1 MRYTWLISAL
11 ILMMLPAS
19 SDAQRQDAPPYAER
33 GTYKVGTVDLSIDA
47 DPRAL
52 DVTLWYP
59 TLDDGEEA
67 TIHRVLVLQIA
78 GEAIRDAD
86 LAPSDTPYPLVL
98 VSHGSGGSRY
108 LQRWLTEHLASR
120 GFIVMAVDHPR
131 NNFADSLINRWD
143 FTANYAYRP
152 LDVLNMIDFAAELN
166 DTSARFADMIDITRT
181 AVIGHSFGGTTA
193 LQVAGARL
201 DFARLADHCASAPAD
216 DNTCFLLEDAEQTRI
231 ADLREYQRVPDEWPV
246 LSDPRIAAIVLYA
259 PWNGANLDVS
269 GIDVPTLLMYGTADT
284 TSVPAR
290 DALAIYERLDTPR
303 YLTRF
308 VLGGH
313 NLFIDACPPNIP
325 VTDDQYRSCMD
336 AVWAMPRAHDLAN
349 HLTTAFL
356 DAYLRD
362 DDDARAALA
371 PQNVDF
377 RGVEYDATGVDG
389 DES

>member
-1 MRYTWLISAL
+1 M
-11 ILMMLPAS
+11 
-19 SDAQRQDAPPYAER
+19 SDQ
-33 GTYKVGTVDLSIDA
+33 
-47 DPRAL
+47 
-52 DVTLWYP
+52 
-59 TLDDGEEA
+59 
-67 TIHRVLVLQIA
+67 H
-78 GEAIRDAD
+78 
-86 LAPSDTPYPLVL
+86 
-98 VSHGSGGSRY
+98 
-108 LQRWLTEHLASR
+108 
-120 GFIVMAVDHPR
+120 
-131 NNFADSLINRWD
+131 
-143 FTANYAYRP
+143 
-152 LDVLNMIDFAAELN
+152 
-166 DTSARFADMIDITRT
+166 
-181 AVIGHSFGGTTA
+181 
-193 LQVAGARL
+193 
-201 DFARLADHCASAPAD
+201 
-216 DNTCFLLEDAEQTRI
+216 
-231 ADLREYQRVPDEWPV
+231 
-246 LSDPRIAAIVLYA
+246 IAAIVHYA

-336 AVWAMPRAHDLAN
+336 AVWAMPRAHDLAD